1 MIKVAINGFGRIG
14 RGVFRSLLEKD
25 NLKVVAIND
34 LTDPKTLG
42 YLLKHDSVYGLYEK
56 DVDFGENHILIDGE
70 KFQILSEKDPEKL
83 PWAELG
89 VDIVLECTG
98 RFRYYDDA
106 KTHLVAG
113 AKKVIISATSKD
125 SDKVPSIVMGV
136 NHLNFEIKNVDIFDM
151 ASCTTNCLAPLVKIL
166 NDEIGVE
173 RGLMTTIHSYTN
185 DQRLLDAPHKDL
197 RRARAAAINVIPTTT
212 GAAKAIGDVI
222 PELKGKIDGMAFRVP
237 TPVVSIIDLV
247 CLVKRKTTTEEVNK
261 IFEEKAQDKIW
272 KGIFRVEKNPLVSSD
287 YIGDSFSSVL
297 DLSSTKVIDNLVKV
311 VSWYDNEAGY
321 SDRLSDFA
329 EYIGKKL

>member
-34 LTDPKTLG
+34 LTDPQTLS
-42 YLLKHDSVYGLYEK
+42 YLLKYDSVYGIYKRDVGFDK
-56 DVDFGENHILIDGE
+56 DSILIDGE
-70 KFQILSEKDPEKL
+70 KIQILSEKDPEKL
-83 PWAELG
+83 PWNELG

-98 RFRYYDDA
+98 RFRDYDDA
-106 KTHLVAG
+106 KKHLIAG

-125 SDKVPSIVMGV
+125 PDKVPSIVMGV
-136 NHLNFEIKNVDIFDM
+136 NHLDFKIEDVDIFDM

-166 NDEIGVE
+166 NDEFGIE

-185 DQRLLDAPHKDL
+185 DQKLLDAPHKDL
-197 RRARAAAINVIPTTT
+197 RRARAAAVNIIPTTT
-212 GAAKAIGDVI
+212 GAAKAIGDVV
-222 PELKGKIDGMAFRVP
+222 PELKGKIDGMAIRVP
-237 TPVVSIIDLV
+237 TPVVSIVDLV
-247 CLVKRKTTTEEVNK
+247 CSVKRETTTEEVNK

-272 KGIFRVEKNPLVSSD
+272 KGIFKVEKGPLVSSD
-287 YIGDSFSSVL
+287 YIGNSFSSVL
-297 DLSSTKVIDNLVKV
+297 DSLSTKVIGNLVKV

-321 SDRLSDFA
+321 SNRLSDFA
-329 EYIGKKL
+329 EYISKKL